1 MSRSRFPPGRIAHPA
16 VLCTVALVLVLVGCS
31 AGDVDGET
39 TEEAAT
45 AEGQETVA
53 GTDEPDP
60 EAEPAAEP
68 ADDEPQ
74 EIDEVEDRAPRLP
87 LPDVD
92 EVVLRTPATDVGS
105 HPTLAWESVPDADRY
120 QVTVLDEDGRT
131 VWAWSTDDTEV
142 ILGGYEESPPE
153 HVRGPQLYAPMH
165 WYVLAR
171 DGDDRVIAQSGLRP
185 IAP

>member
-1 MSRSRFPPGRIAHPA
+1 MRRSRFPMSRIARPA
-16 VLCTVALVLVLVGCS
+16 VLYTVALVLALVGCS
-31 AGDVDGET
+31 VGDGEDET
-39 TEEAAT
+39 AEEAAT

-53 GTDEPDP
+53 EPDEPDP
-60 EAEPAAEP
+60 AAEP
-68 ADDEPQ
+68 TDEAPQ
-74 EIDEVEDRAPRLP
+74 EIDEVEERAPRLP

-142 ILGGYEESPPE
+142 ILGGYEEPPPE